1 MKKKTI
7 LVACLATLGLAAV
20 SCQKE
25 PLVESQ
31 IINPENDAVYQM
43 TYWVDEQQYSVT
55 LHGDEE
61 LELFLQQLNVLAY
74 TGHHV
79 KISRT
84 NTSRNSVTT
93 KEVITFT
100 TNSQEEINAWE
111 KARLKEGYTVEV
123 VYDPKT
129 GIYTGTAFRE
139 D

>member
-1 MKKKTI
+1 
-7 LVACLATLGLAAV
+7 
-20 SCQKE
+20 
-25 PLVESQ
+25 
-31 IINPENDAVYQM
+31 M